1 MYVGRT
7 GRRNVSHCQQQSF
20 SGLRSP
26 GGSCTTY
33 SPGQKSLG
41 QYGNI
46 HIFLS
51 FLGPLLKQ
59 CILFEILL
67 QFSLPPSY
75 TMLNLGK
82 TLNARVQH
90 CLWGEGRGWTCVNWK
105 TPQKRKCVPRLLSM
119 IVWKRWKEKKAVL
132 RVFQACKSVFS
143 GFRWKIVIEQTF
155 FQLFRVFWTCFK
167 NSLETNDIH
176 QKL

>member
-26 GGSCTTY
+26 GGSCSTY

-41 QYGNI
+41 QYGNLY
-46 HIFLS
+46 IFLS

-67 QFSLPPSY
+67 QFSLPPPY
-75 TMLNLGK
+75 TKLNLGK
-82 TLNARVQH
+82 ILNARVQH

-119 IVWKRWKEKKAVL
+119 IVWKRGEKKKGSFEGFSSLQKCFFGIPMKDRNWTNLFPAFPSFL
-132 RVFQACKSVFS
+132 NVF
-143 GFRWKIVIEQTF
+143 
-155 FQLFRVFWTCFK
+155 
-167 NSLETNDIH
+167 
-176 QKL
+176 